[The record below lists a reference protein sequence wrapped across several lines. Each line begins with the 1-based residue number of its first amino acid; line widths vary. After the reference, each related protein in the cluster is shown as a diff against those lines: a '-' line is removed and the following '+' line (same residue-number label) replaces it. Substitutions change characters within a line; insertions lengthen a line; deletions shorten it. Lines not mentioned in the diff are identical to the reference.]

1 MISKEAQTA
10 KSQLEKEVINP
21 AVSLEEE
28 RAGWNGYAL
37 TQNLADG
44 VSKKDETIAGVDCL
58 WLSPDQIIDEK
69 LVIYTHGGGLVVG
82 SIITHRSFVSHL
94 AKIIGRKILM
104 VGYGLLPENDFS
116 KPMLDISD
124 VYSELITK
132 QNYDPQHIYYA
143 GDSSGAAACLSSLLN
158 LRAQNSA
165 LPNGFIAISG
175 AFDAS
180 LQGATMQSNSDKD
193 PVLSFEV
200 LQHWQ
205 QQYFKNKI
213 ALDHAHISPLF
224 SELDGLPAMLLIA
237 GGDEVWLD
245 DSIRLADKVRETGGA
260 AELII
265 HDEMWHVFVL
275 DTQLPESILAMKQIK
290 KFLDN
295 GGVAR

>member
-1 MISKEAQTA
+1 MISEEAQSA

-28 RAGWNGYAL
+28 RAGWNDYAL

-44 VSKKDETIAGVDCL
+44 VSTKDETIAGVDCL

-69 LVIYTHGGGLVVG
+69 VVVYAHGGGLVVG

-116 KPMLDISD
+116 KPMLDISN

-132 QNYDPQHIYYA
+132 QNYNPQHIYFA
-143 GDSSGAAACLSSLLN
+143 GDSSGAGACLSSLIN
-158 LRAQNSA
+158 WGAQNSA
-165 LPNGFIAISG
+165 LPKGFIAISG

-180 LQGATMQSNSDKD
+180 LQGATMQLNNDKD

-205 QQYFKNKI
+205 QQYFKDKI
-213 ALDHAHISPLF
+213 ALDHPHISPLF
-224 SELDGLPAMLLIA
+224 SQMDDLPAMLLIA
-237 GGDEVWLD
+237 GSDEVWLD
-245 DSIRLADKVRETGGA
+245 DSIRLADKVRTARGS

-265 HDEMWHVFVL
+265 HDEMWHVFVM
-275 DTQLPESILAMKQIK
+275 DPQLPESILAMKQIK
-290 KFLDN
+290 TFLDN
-295 GGVAR
+295 G

>member
-1 MISKEAQTA
+1 MISEEAQSA

-28 RAGWNGYAL
+28 RRGWNDYAL
-37 TQNLADG
+37 AQNLADG
-44 VSKKDETIAGVDCL
+44 VSTKDETIAGVDCL

-69 LVIYTHGGGLVVG
+69 VVVYAHGGGLVVG

-94 AKIIGRKILM
+94 AKNIGRKILM

-116 KPMLDISD
+116 KPMLDISA
-124 VYSELITK
+124 VYGELITK

-143 GDSSGAAACLSSLLN
+143 GDSSGAAACLSSLIY
-158 LRAQNSA
+158 LRKQNFP
-165 LPNGFIAISG
+165 LPKGFIAISG

-180 LQGATMQSNSDKD
+180 LQGQTMQSNSDND

-205 QQYFKNKI
+205 QQYFKDKI

-245 DSIRLADKVRETGGA
+245 DSVRLADKVRKAHGV

-265 HDEMWHVFVL
+265 HDEMWHVFAM

-290 KFLDN
+290 TFLDN
-295 GGVAR
+295 G